1 MEKIREHRRT
11 YLPAA
16 GHDWL
21 LPLYDPF
28 VKLLGADEARRRLLD
43 QASLRPGERTL
54 DLGCGTGTFVVLIN
68 QLHPDVEVVGIDPDP
83 KALAR
88 AAEKAKRAELSIR
101 LDCGFSDQLPYADAS
116 FDRVFSSF
124 MFHHLA
130 EGEKAT
136 TMREVRRVL
145 KPGGSLHL
153 LDLSAPDAGATGLW
167 SRLFHSHERMA
178 ANSPDQILVHMKE
191 AGLAD
196 PKEVGRRSMVFTRIA
211 YYQAAAPEQGAP

>member
-1 MEKIREHRRT
+1 METDRESRRT

-28 VKLLGADEARRRLLD
+28 VKLLGGDDARRTLLD
-43 QASLRPGERTL
+43 QASIRPSERLL
-54 DLGCGTGTFVVLIN
+54 DLGCGTGTFVVLIK

-88 AAEKAKRAELSIR
+88 ASEKAKRAGLPIQ
-101 LDCGFSDQLPYADAS
+101 LDRGFSDQLSYADAS

-130 EGEKAT
+130 ENEKAA
-136 TMREVRRVL
+136 TMHAVRRVL

-153 LDLSAPDAGATGLW
+153 LDLTDAGATGFL

-178 ANSPDQILVHMKE
+178 ANSTDQILVYMKE
-191 AGLAD
+191 AGLSD
-196 PKEVGRRSMVFTRIA
+196 PKEIGQGSMLFTRIA
-211 YYQAAAPEQGAP
+211 YYQASAPQQHAP